1 MTLSVTSRDDAPGAP
16 SPDGDRH
23 DRDSVPAVAPPR
35 RRRYR
40 GIHAPWYFVV
50 PAVAVYL
57 FIVIVPS
64 TRGAVFS
71 LTDWNGLGTDWSWVG
86 LDNFFDV
93 FGDRSARAALTN
105 TVILAAVTM
114 VLQNAI
120 GLAIALAV
128 NSLVKSR
135 YVLRVI
141 FFAPVVLTP
150 LVSGYVWS
158 YLLSPNGAVNEFLR
172 GIGLGGLAQD
182 WLGDPDLALYS
193 VAVAI
198 IWQFS
203 GYSMVIFLA
212 GLQAIPDEITEA
224 ALIDGAGPWRMFR
237 SIILPLLNGAIVI
250 NVMLSLIGGLK
261 QFDQVVAMTG
271 GGPGTASETIS
282 TLIYKN
288 AFLFGEYPFS
298 VALAVIMT
306 VLIAVLAGVQ
316 YRLTLRKAS

>member
-1 MTLSVTSRDDAPGAP
+1 MTVSATRPDDALASGP
-16 SPDGDRH
+16 
-23 DRDSVPAVAPPR
+23 VPAPLPAGRRGNAPR
-35 RRRYR
+35 RRRLR
-40 GIHAPWYFVV
+40 GIHAPWYFVI
-50 PAVAVYL
+50 PAVAVYV

-64 TRGAVFS
+64 ARGAVFS
-71 LTDWNGLGTDWSWVG
+71 LTDWNGLGSDWSWVG

-93 FGDRSARAALTN
+93 FGDRAARAALLN
-105 TVILAAVTM
+105 TVVLAAVTM
-114 VLQNAI
+114 VLQNVI
-120 GLAIALAV
+120 GLALALAV
-128 NSLVKSR
+128 NSMIKSR
-135 YVLRVI
+135 YVLRVV

-158 YLLSPNGAVNEFLR
+158 YLLSPNGAVNAFLR
-172 GIGLGGLAQD
+172 GAGLGSLAQD
-182 WLGDPDLALYS
+182 WLGDPRYALYS
-193 VAVAI
+193 VAAAI
-198 IWQFS
+198 IWQFA

-212 GLQAIPDEITEA
+212 GLQAIPEELTEA

-237 SIILPLLNGAIVI
+237 SITLPLLNGAIVI

-316 YRLTLRKAS
+316 YRLTLRKTR